1 MYISESSIERVITY
15 RLCSGSTAVADNDT
29 FSSILNTLKRHAFP
43 PAFAFF
49 FSSFFFFL
57 LALFVSH
64 LYSTNDQTGPR
75 QPFHACGE

>member
-49 FSSFFFFL
+49 FFLFFFFFSRH
-57 LALFVSH
+57 LFLEEKYYVKK
-64 LYSTNDQTGPR
+64 NK
-75 QPFHACGE
+75 